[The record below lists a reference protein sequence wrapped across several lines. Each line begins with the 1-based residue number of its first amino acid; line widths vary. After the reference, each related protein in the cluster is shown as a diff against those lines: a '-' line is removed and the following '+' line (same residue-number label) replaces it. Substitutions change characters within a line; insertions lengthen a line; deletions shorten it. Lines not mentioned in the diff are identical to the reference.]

1 MLAALEFCITALK
14 RELASD
20 LDRLPYGHNYVFPRV
35 NALAIADQRFIF
47 LPF

>member
-14 RELASD
+14 RELASGFGPPFTAITMSFQ
-20 LDRLPYGHNYVFPRV
+20 L